1 MSGHHSSTMD
11 SKKSDKNHLENL
23 SKALNKAREY
33 IILLLTYFLYKIMR
47 SIVTTTQKFT
57 WAVTGVERT
66 RKDAKSGIQFKHSAH
81 VHNVLWRRK
90 LILSSVSDPSD
101 FILTHKF
108 FKHPN
113 YVLKPNISL
122 YCITKDEALFV
133 EVAEDVNLYKQFD
146 SKAFYMKQFERAH
159 SVISMPLASFHKI
172 AQDIGR
178 PKVPIIWMSSTG
190 SCGATLLSRV
200 FGQLPGMAV
209 ISDPDALT
217 SLAFL
222 KKSNK
227 FGKGEYEQL
236 LPSALR
242 LLCKHDDRAGIF
254 FVKTRPCSTCQMADV
269 YKCFPQ
275 IYHLYIY
282 RNSFKTVTS
291 HLNIFAKE
299 PISIVGKYVI
309 DSQVLSA
316 ILPCFRK
323 SLYHN
328 YCYVLER
335 TDGND
340 NGKNLTT
347 VGIFATSWAAN
358 IVQCLDHVDAGVP
371 VIAIMFEEMM
381 KNPKKILSILF
392 DVLELRQEYLSDAME
407 GFRIDPCNNNVASGL
422 GLNETRRPISH
433 QARVEADAILKKH
446 GLPKLGERFEIPGLL
461 DFDTTKFRGINTG
474 TKDRYY

>member
-1 MSGHHSSTMD
+1 
-11 SKKSDKNHLENL
+11 
-23 SKALNKAREY
+23 
-33 IILLLTYFLYKIMR
+33 MR

-381 KNPKKILSILF
+381 KNPQKILSILF

>member
-1 MSGHHSSTMD
+1 MSCHHSSTMD

>member
-335 TDGND
+335 TDGNE

>member
-1 MSGHHSSTMD
+1 MTSSNMD

-33 IILLLTYFLYKIMR
+33 IILLLTYFLYKIAR
-47 SIVTTTQKFT
+47 SIVTTMQKFT

-90 LILSSVSDPSD
+90 LIMSSVSEPSD

-122 YCITKDEALFV
+122 YCITKEEAFFV
-133 EVAEDVNLYKQFD
+133 EIPEDVNLYKQFD
-146 SKAFYMKQFERAH
+146 TRSFYMKQFEKAH

-190 SCGATLLSRV
+190 SCGAALLSRV

-242 LLCKHDDRAGIF
+242 LLCKQDDRAKMF

-275 IYHLYIY
+275 IYQLYIY

-291 HLNIFAKE
+291 HLNIFTKE
-299 PISIVGKYVI
+299 PISIVGKYII
-309 DSQVLSA
+309 DSKVLSA
-316 ILPCFRK
+316 VLPCFRR

-335 TDGND
+335 TDSTE
-340 NGKNLTT
+340 NGRDLTS

-358 IVQCLDHVDAGVP
+358 ISQCLDHVDAGVP

-381 KNPKKILSILF
+381 KNPQKILSILF
-392 DVLELRQEYLSDAME
+392 DVLELRQEFLSDAME
-407 GFRIDPCNNNVASGL
+407 GFRVDPCNNNVAGGL
-422 GLNETRRPISH
+422 GLNETRRTVSH
-433 QARVEADAILKKH
+433 QARLEADAILKKH

-461 DFDTTKFRGINTG
+461 DFETTKFRGINT
-474 TKDRYY
+474 KERYY

>member
-381 KNPKKILSILF
+381 KNPQKILSILF

>member
-1 MSGHHSSTMD
+1 MSSHFGSTMD
-11 SKKSDKNHLENL
+11 TKKSDKNHLENL

-33 IILLLTYFLYKIMR
+33 IILLLTYVLYKIAR
-47 SIVTTTQKFT
+47 SIVTTIQKFT

-90 LILSSVSDPSD
+90 FISSSISDPTD

-122 YCITKDEALFV
+122 YCITKGEAFFV
-133 EVAEDVNLYKQFD
+133 EVSEDVNLYKQFD
-146 SKAFYMKQFERAH
+146 SKSFYLKQFEKAH

-209 ISDPDALT
+209 ICDPDALT

-222 KKSNK
+222 KKSNR

-242 LLCKHDDRAGIF
+242 LLCKQDDRAGMF
-254 FVKTRPCSTCQMADV
+254 FLKTRPCSTCQMEDV

-275 IYHLYIY
+275 IYQLYIY

-291 HLNIFAKE
+291 HLNIFARE
-299 PISIVGKYVI
+299 PISIVGRYII
-309 DSQVLSA
+309 DSKVLST
-316 ILPCFRK
+316 ILPCFRR
-323 SLYHN
+323 SLYYN
-328 YCYVLER
+328 FCYVLDRADPSEKEQNI
-335 TDGND
+335 TS
-340 NGKNLTT
+340 

-358 IVQCLDHVDAGVP
+358 VVQCLDHVDAGVP
-371 VIAIMFEEMM
+371 IIAIMFEEMM
-381 KNPKKILSILF
+381 KNPRKIISTLF
-392 DVLELRQEYLSDAME
+392 DVLELRQEYISNAME
-407 GFRIDPCNNNVASGL
+407 GFRVDRCNNNVTSD
-422 GLNETRRPISH
+422 LNLRETKRTISH
-433 QARVEADAILKKH
+433 QARVEADAIFKKY

-461 DFDTTKFRGINTG
+461 DFDTTKFRGINP
-474 TKDRYY
+474 KDRYF

>member
-1 MSGHHSSTMD
+1 
-11 SKKSDKNHLENL
+11 
-23 SKALNKAREY
+23 
-33 IILLLTYFLYKIMR
+33 MR

-381 KNPKKILSILF
+381 KNPQKILSILF

-474 TKDRYY
+474 TKDRYYQ

>member
-1 MSGHHSSTMD
+1 MSGHYGSTMD
-11 SKKSDKNHLENL
+11 GKKSDKNHLENL

-33 IILLLTYFLYKIMR
+33 IILLLTYFLYKIVR
-47 SIVTTTQKFT
+47 SIVVTIQKFT
-57 WAVTGVERT
+57 WSVAGVERT

-81 VHNVLWRRK
+81 VQNVMWRRK
-90 LILSSVSDPSD
+90 LILSSISDPTD

-122 YCITKDEALFV
+122 YCITKDEAFFV
-133 EVAEDVNLYKQFD
+133 EVPEDVNLYKQFD
-146 SKAFYMKQFERAH
+146 SRSFYMKQFEKAH

-242 LLCKHDDRAGIF
+242 LLCKKDDRAGMF
-254 FVKTRPCSTCQMADV
+254 LVKTRPCSTCQMEDV

-275 IYHLYIY
+275 VYQLYIY

-291 HLNIFAKE
+291 HLNIFSKE
-299 PISIVGKYVI
+299 PISIVGRYII
-309 DSQVLSA
+309 DSNVLSA
-316 ILPCFRK
+316 ILPCFRR
-323 SLYHN
+323 SLYYN
-328 YCYVLER
+328 YCYVLDR
-335 TDGND
+335 VYSND
-340 NGKNLTT
+340 IGRNLTS
-347 VGIFATSWAAN
+347 VGIFTSSWSAN
-358 IVQCLDHVDAGVP
+358 VAQCLDHVDAGVP
-371 VIAIMFEEMM
+371 IIAIMFEEIM
-381 KNPKKILSILF
+381 KNPQKILSTLF
-392 DVLELRQEYLSDAME
+392 DVLELRQEYISDAME
-407 GFRIDPCNNNVASGL
+407 GFRVDPCNNTVTGGL
-422 GLNETRRPISH
+422 NLNETRRTISH

-461 DFDTTKFRGINTG
+461 DFDTTKFRGIG

>member
-1 MSGHHSSTMD
+1 MSSHFGSTMD
-11 SKKSDKNHLENL
+11 TNKSDKNHLENL

-33 IILLLTYFLYKIMR
+33 IILLLTYVLYKIAR
-47 SIVTTTQKFT
+47 SIVTTIQKFT

-90 LILSSVSDPSD
+90 FISSSISDPTD

-122 YCITKDEALFV
+122 YCITKGEAFFV
-133 EVAEDVNLYKQFD
+133 EVSEDVNLYKQFD
-146 SKAFYMKQFERAH
+146 SKSFYLKQFEKAH

-209 ISDPDALT
+209 ICDPDALT

-222 KKSNK
+222 KKSNR

-242 LLCKHDDRAGIF
+242 LLCKQDDRAGMF
-254 FVKTRPCSTCQMADV
+254 FLKTRPCSTCQMEDV

-275 IYHLYIY
+275 IYQLYIY

-291 HLNIFAKE
+291 HLNIFSRE
-299 PISIVGKYVI
+299 PISIVGRYII
-309 DSQVLSA
+309 DSKVLST
-316 ILPCFRK
+316 ILPCFRR
-323 SLYHN
+323 SLYYN
-328 YCYVLER
+328 FCYVLDRADPSEKEQNI
-335 TDGND
+335 TS
-340 NGKNLTT
+340 

-358 IVQCLDHVDAGVP
+358 VVQCLDHVDAGVP
-371 VIAIMFEEMM
+371 IIAIMFEEMM
-381 KNPKKILSILF
+381 KNPRKIISTLF
-392 DVLELRQEYLSDAME
+392 DVLELRQEYISNAME
-407 GFRIDPCNNNVASGL
+407 GFRVDPCNNNVTSD
-422 GLNETRRPISH
+422 LNLRETKRTISH
-433 QARVEADAILKKH
+433 QARVEADAIFKKY

-461 DFDTTKFRGINTG
+461 DFDTTKFRGINP
-474 TKDRYY
+474 KDRYF